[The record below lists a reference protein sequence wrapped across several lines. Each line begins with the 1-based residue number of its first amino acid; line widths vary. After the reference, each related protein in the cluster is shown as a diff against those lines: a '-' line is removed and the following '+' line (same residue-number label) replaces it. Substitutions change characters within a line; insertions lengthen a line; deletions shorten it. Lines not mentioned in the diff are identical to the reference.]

1 MTLIAF
7 SRGVKNTPLSRINLI
22 LAQKINIIEKY
33 GLPGHDHKKIAEKYD
48 VSEKDYFGIHLIS
61 LITT

>member
-1 MTLIAF
+1 MP
-7 SRGVKNTPLSRINLI
+7 PLSRVNLI
-22 LAQKINIIEKY
+22 LAQKISIMEKY

-48 VSEKDYFGIHLIS
+48 VSEKDYFGILLIS